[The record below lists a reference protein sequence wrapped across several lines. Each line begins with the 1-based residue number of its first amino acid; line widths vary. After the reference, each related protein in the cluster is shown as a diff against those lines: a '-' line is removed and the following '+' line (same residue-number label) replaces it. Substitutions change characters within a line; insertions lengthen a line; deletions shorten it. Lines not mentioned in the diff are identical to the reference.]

1 VKTYPP
7 VYEDLA
13 IVVDEELTAESVEKT
28 IWEAGGDLLES
39 VQLFDQYRGEQMQ
52 AGKKSLAYALVYQA
66 GDRTLTDE
74 EVARVR
80 KKIVEALETEIGA
93 VLRA

>member
-1 VKTYPP
+1 
-7 VYEDLA
+7 
-13 IVVDEELTAESVEKT
+13 
-28 IWEAGGDLLES
+28 
-39 VQLFDQYRGEQMQ
+39 MQ